1 MKVEDLYKVDMLA
14 FNSKIGYITNI
25 GTTFYEM
32 QSQYEKDSKEYQE
45 INNRLKLCC
54 TNQNLQIDAAKGLK
68 IKEFPKHWTKYQKIL
83 ETDSEEEKNRKE
95 FENKLVIDK
104 RPEFMKF
111 LYPHYEKE
119 YKNFVNDF
127 DLYSYIK
134 YGKKIKDLTEKEKQ
148 EKSVME
154 MLRYYDYKNPLLETN
169 GVMNRLCRYMQ
180 FELSDIHKIPK
191 KSDPEKIFS
200 KIYNEEIELDN
211 NKLEMIKLKYKN
223 YLDFKKSKQLKSSE
237 FNTYEQYYK
246 YLRNQCLEEISSNIK
261 ELANLSVYLC
271 YKLYPN
277 KSKDFC
283 WDVFGLG
290 ILENLKQKHN
300 TVKVPQI
307 SDNGPIEY
315 LGEKFEMI
323 EIPIELKS
331 QDIINDENNN
341 YDLNDIF
348 SGIYDVDF

>member
-1 MKVEDLYKVDMLA
+1 MKVEDLYKIDMLA

-32 QSQYEKDSKEYQE
+32 QSQYEEDSKEYQE

-111 LYPHYEKE
+111 LYTHYDKE
-119 YKNFVNDF
+119 YKNFVNNF
-127 DLYSYIK
+127 DLYCFIK
-134 YGKKIKDLTEKEKQ
+134 YGKKIKDLTEKDKNEKG
-148 EKSVME
+148 VME
-154 MLRYYDYKNPLLETN
+154 MLKYYEYKNPLLETN

-180 FELSDIHKIPK
+180 TQLKDINKIPK
-191 KSDPEKIFS
+191 KSDTEKIFV
-200 KIYNEEIELDN
+200 KIYNEKIDLDN

-223 YLDFKKSKQLKSSE
+223 YLDFKKTKQLKTSE
-237 FNTYEQYYK
+237 FNNYEQYYK
-246 YLRNQCLEEISSNIK
+246 FLRNQCLEQISSDIK

-290 ILENLKQKHN
+290 ILENLKEKYN
-300 TVKVPQI
+300 TVKIPHI
-307 SDNGPIEY
+307 SEHGPIEY
-315 LGEKFEMI
+315 LGENFEMVDI
-323 EIPIELKS
+323 SIDFKQE
-331 QDIINDENNN
+331 DIIYDENNDYN
-341 YDLNDIF
+341 LNNLF
-348 SGIYDVDF
+348 SVIYDEDF